1 MALAAI
7 FIWHFCIYEREQ
19 KLCTRDAV
27 APSQALLL
35 HNSTVAF
42 PTLGVSASPD
52 PKDAS
57 AWFSVAEAGKDG
69 AKVAGVWTGFPVAC
83 DDGMMRGNFS
93 VHIPGVDDVVAGTW
107 ISVHRDSKPDEK
119 KAVAFDAVVKTVRD
133 GRTTVETT
141 LDEVLDAAVAAMQ

>member
-1 MALAAI
+1 MRLHPTIAAQTQSDLQRSSPTPPVQYPKMALAAI

-52 PKDAS
+52 PQDAS

-69 AKVAGVWTGFPVAC
+69 AKVAGVWTGFP
-83 DDGMMRGNFS
+83 
-93 VHIPGVDDVVAGTW
+93 
-107 ISVHRDSKPDEK
+107 
-119 KAVAFDAVVKTVRD
+119 
-133 GRTTVETT
+133 
-141 LDEVLDAAVAAMQ
+141 